1 MNKIKLGTFLNKSCK
16 RCFFSEI
23 ECFALVI
30 NVRFELSENYKNS
43 GIKTEEYYNEIKAKK
58 KLAINN
64 LGILLIKRT
73 RIG

>member
-1 MNKIKLGTFLNKSCK
+1 MQKM
-16 RCFFSEI
+16 FFSEI

-58 KLAINN
+58 KTSYKQLRNIVN
-64 LGILLIKRT
+64 
-73 RIG
+73 